1 MKFEQIFS
9 LQCQTEQAASQTLT
23 TKAGG
28 RRCRPFPVTSQ
39 REEVLAGHPGEQRE
53 EVPLTGYSL
62 MAAIIHLIV
71 FKKMRPFVASSD
83 HAQMLGN
90 LDFLH
95 RLLEGG
101 LDRLGDVLGGL
112 GGNGL
117 EVLGLLDGRFDAL
130 AQEGGLQ
137 LDDFRQRLG
146 ADQGFEV
153 GKTGLGI
160 GTQSGDGLE
169 RQVVG
174 NGLGGL
180 VGRLQSLLGL
190 LGAVFSL
197 A

>member
-1 MKFEQIFS
+1 MDSNSRLLESKGHFPTS
-9 LQCQTEQAASQTLT
+9 TRHLPGKKDQARTGRWT
-23 TKAGG
+23 KKKAGG

-39 REEVLAGHPGEQRE
+39 REEVLAGHPAEQRE

-101 LDRLGDVLGGL
+101 LDRLGDVLGRL

-146 ADQGFEV
+146 AD
-153 GKTGLGI
+153 
-160 GTQSGDGLE
+160 
-169 RQVVG
+169 
-174 NGLGGL
+174 
-180 VGRLQSLLGL
+180 
-190 LGAVFSL
+190 
-197 A
+197 